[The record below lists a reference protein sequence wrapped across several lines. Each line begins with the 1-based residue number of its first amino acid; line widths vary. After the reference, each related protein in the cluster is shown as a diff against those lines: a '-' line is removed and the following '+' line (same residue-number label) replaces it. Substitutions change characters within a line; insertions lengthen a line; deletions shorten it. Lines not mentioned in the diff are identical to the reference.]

1 MVGERK
7 RAPPQPTVG
16 GLDVPTATRPAP
28 IQPSSVPV
36 QTLIQASCRP
46 RISIVLP
53 HGRLYMMVASLDGA
67 VRMAA
72 PYALETVTNRS
83 TAGAA
88 VALAGTATAV
98 GGAPGSVGGT
108 SVAG

>member
-7 RAPPQPTVG
+7 RAPPHPTVG
-16 GLDVPTATRPAP
+16 GADVPTATRPAP

-36 QTLIQASCRP
+36 QTLIQPSCRP
-46 RISIVLP
+46 RISMVSP
-53 HGRLYMMVASLDGA
+53 HGRLYMIVASLDGA

-72 PYALETVTNRS
+72 PNALETVTYRS

-88 VALAGTATAV
+88 VAVAGTVLTV
-98 GGAPGSVGGT
+98 G
-108 SVAG
+108 